1 MSKRRESAPRDP
13 GTKPADIGDLVDFHG
28 DRAVQPNG
36 QFITNHQMN
45 QIANFQDQI
54 RNGLPVIGED
64 DPPADNNGPTEE
76 EMNKLRQL
84 EQAQR
89 ALKDARSAYALATA
103 ESRIGF
109 IRRREVAKAKRAYD
123 NASANL
129 NNLRVIDRLTQ
140 VESIWGQ
147 GINEIA
153 VNRQTIEAQ
162 GGSVE
167 QSLAELKQRLRTEIK
182 TNLMNMIG
190 EEDAL
195 LEGEIVQGLCAKSAE
210 ATRSSNLWARQKG
223 WGGRAKKALAVFLAG
238 GAVGVV
244 AATGFVAA
252 GVSALVATVGLG
264 VAGGVTGL
272 FGGLFGRRLNKR
284 LPNSYTEDPK
294 KNTSAKKVAQVQ
306 SEQNLVA
313 KEDIRNAQVDEFIG
327 HLDAGGVDRPKA
339 IAKMVRQ
346 SIIDPTER
354 FTTDSIRSNR
364 RRSIWIGLGAV
375 AGYAAGVSATYAMH
389 NCIPNS
395 PVTPE
400 ASPPGGL
407 APPVQGNEFFVD
419 PGHGYVHELTEFAKQ
434 NGINLDPNQ
443 AWDLHSGLVNEFG
456 PDYINIHGAGG
467 NDIYRELL
475 GNGVV
480 DYRLTMPGVATWEN
494 GVAEYSLN
502 WMLQRG
508 L

>member
-1 MSKRRESAPRDP
+1 MSTRREAIPRDP
-13 GTKPADIGDLVDFHG
+13 GTKSADIGDLVDFHG

-54 RNGLPVIGED
+54 RNGLPVRDED
-64 DPPADNNGPTEE
+64 EPPANNNEPIEE
-76 EMNKLRQL
+76 ETNRLRQL

-89 ALKDARSAYALATA
+89 VLKDARSAYALATA

-109 IRRREVAKAKRAYD
+109 IRRREVVKAKRAYD
-123 NASANL
+123 NASANM
-129 NNLRVIDRLTQ
+129 NNLRVTDRLAQ
-140 VESIWGQ
+140 VDSIWEQ

-210 ATRSSNLWARQKG
+210 ATRLSNLWARQKG

-354 FTTDSIRSNR
+354 FTTDSIRNNR

-375 AGYAAGVSATYAMH
+375 AGYAVGVSATYAVH
-389 NCIPNS
+389 NCILNS
-395 PVTPE
+395 PVAPE
-400 ASPPGGL
+400 ASPPGGI
-407 APPVQGNEFFVD
+407 APQIQGNEFFVD
-419 PGHGYVHELTEFAKQ
+419 SGHGYVHELTEFANL
-434 NGINLDPNQ
+434 NGINLDPDQ
-443 AWDLHSGLVNEFG
+443 AWGLHSGLVNEFG

-467 NDIYRELL
+467 NDIYREFL
-475 GNGVV
+475 GDGVV
-480 DYRLTMPGVATWEN
+480 DYRLTMPGAATWEN